1 MAYTFSFWP
10 IIKRVYR
17 FSWWQTTVKLGGVF
31 QLIHFNYVRWKNF
44 LSTGNNFTEIQ
55 LDRNSTTLIIG
66 ENGAG
71 KSTILDAI
79 CFGLFGKPFRNIKK
93 GQLLNS
99 VNESNCVVEVE
110 FKVGGKDVKVIRG
123 IKPNKF
129 EIYINGK
136 MYNQD
141 ANARDYQ
148 KYLEQQILK
157 LNYRSF
163 TQVVILGSSTFVPF
177 MQLKARHRREVVEE
191 ILDIQIFSLMNMI
204 LKQRLKT
211 IEADYRELDY
221 KQSLTSEKLKL
232 KRKYIQDLQDNRRKL
247 IEEKT
252 LLVSINEEEVFK
264 KKRKI
269 ADLQDDIESMHEKI
283 SNSTKITNQ
292 FDKLNDLNSQLK
304 TKHKSH
310 KKLVKFFEEN
320 EDCPVCQQHI
330 DEVYKDTMISREN
343 EKSDK
348 LTVGIKELADKL
360 EATKVKI
367 SVINEVNQNIQ
378 SNNVEIAKEN
388 SSIGELEK
396 FNATLQTEVK
406 QLEEG
411 HVDQGDHEQVES
423 LNEEF
428 KMVSDEKEK
437 LREEKV
443 YAEAARSML
452 TDQGIK
458 TKIIKQY
465 LPIMNKL
472 INTYLSSM
480 EFYVN
485 FTLDENFDETI
496 KSRYRDDFT
505 YASFSEGEKM
515 RIDLALL
522 FTWRAVAKMK
532 NSTNTNLLILDEIF
546 DSSLDGTGTDEF
558 LKILNTL
565 GDENVF
571 VISHKQDALAD
582 KFRSTVKFEKIK
594 NFSHISE

>member
-1 MAYTFSFWP
+1 M
-10 IIKRVYR
+10 
-17 FSWWQTTVKLGGVF
+17 
-31 QLIHFNYVRWKNF
+31 IHFKYVRWKNF

-55 LDRNSTTLIIG
+55 LDRSSTTLIIG

-71 KSTILDAI
+71 KSTILDAL
-79 CFGLFGKPFRNIKK
+79 CFGLFGKPFRNINKP
-93 GQLLNS
+93 QLLNS
-99 VNESNCVVEVE
+99 VNASNCVVEVE
-110 FKVGGKDVKVIRG
+110 FKVGGKDVKVVRG
-123 IKPNKF
+123 IKPNVF

-163 TQVVILGSSTFVPF
+163 TQVVILGSSTFIPF

-204 LKQRLKT
+204 LKQKLKT
-211 IEADYRELDY
+211 IEADHRELEY
-221 KQSLTSEKLKL
+221 KESLTSEKLSL
-232 KRKYIQDLQDNRRKL
+232 KERYIKDIQDNRRKL

-252 LLVSINEEEVFK
+252 VLISGNEEEIFK
-264 KKRKI
+264 KKRKV
-269 ADLQDDIESMHEKI
+269 ADLQDDIEGMHKKI
-283 SNSTKITNQ
+283 SNAAKVVEQ

-304 TKHKSH
+304 TKHRSH
-310 KKLVKFFEEN
+310 KRLIKFFEEN
-320 EDCPVCQQHI
+320 EDCPTCQQHI
-330 DEVYKDTMISREN
+330 DEVFKDTMISKEN
-343 EKSDK
+343 NKYDK

-367 SVINEVNQNIQ
+367 NVINEVNKNIQ

-396 FNATLQTEVK
+396 FNAALDTEIK
-406 QLEEG
+406 QLQDG
-411 HVDQGDHEQVES
+411 HVDKKDHEEVVN
-423 LNEEF
+423 LREEF
-428 KMVSDEKEK
+428 DTVSKEKNK
-437 LREEKV
+437 LREEKI
-443 YAEAARSML
+443 YNEAVRTML

-472 INTYLSSM
+472 INTYLTSM

-532 NSTNTNLLILDEIF
+532 NSANTNLLILDEIF

-582 KFRSTVKFEKIK
+582 KFRSTIRFEKIK